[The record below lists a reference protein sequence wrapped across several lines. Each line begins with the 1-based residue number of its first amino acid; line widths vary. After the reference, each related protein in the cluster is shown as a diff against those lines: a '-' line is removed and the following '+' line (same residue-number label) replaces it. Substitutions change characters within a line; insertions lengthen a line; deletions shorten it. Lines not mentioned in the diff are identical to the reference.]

1 MIEDQHQQE
10 SKKMNKKQEIMNDS
24 SISVDELAPRT
35 SYCINSSS
43 SCCLDFC
50 FLFFFS
56 LFKFKVSFTAFND
69 MLPNATSLIV
79 IAVAF
84 LC

>member
-50 FLFFFS
+50 FLFFS
-56 LFKFKVSFTAFND
+56 LSFQIQSQFHR
-69 MLPNATSLIV
+69 V
-79 IAVAF
+79 
-84 LC
+84 